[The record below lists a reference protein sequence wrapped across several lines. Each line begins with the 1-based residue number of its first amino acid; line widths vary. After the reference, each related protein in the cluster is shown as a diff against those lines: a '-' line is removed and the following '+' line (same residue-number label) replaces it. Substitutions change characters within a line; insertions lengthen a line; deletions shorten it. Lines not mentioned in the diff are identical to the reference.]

1 MQKIKKYYRINTKSF
16 SVTVNVMGLLVA
28 VLLIG
33 SLAFYAFPRRE
44 AMKNRYLEGCPV
56 ETAKLSGEGGM
67 ATLSWEV
74 VSAYRYLENVMFG
87 IENADAHKGET
98 VAIVFDNGKGFTQ
111 TQQHVVAGAQAEET
125 CGMGLLQLVGRGSH
139 CRISV
144 TSAPDVID
152 DVKYLNLNYQ
162 YYDALLLGLL
172 ALSSLLLFFHL
183 AIRLEGR
190 KKWCRYMKKGYG
202 IIRFLAMPLMM
213 IWIMEY
219 LGGSIIT
226 LSTRVLIANIVIC
239 TCLYLAA
246 FIVTNRLR
254 LSLIIINCI
263 LFIVA
268 VANYFVLL
276 FRTAPLLPYDVLS
289 IRTAMAV
296 VGEYEMKCSEMLVFS
311 GFVFAAILLTACK
324 MPYKI
329 ESRKMRAGFAAGG
342 TALLIGMASF
352 FYGFLYSHWD
362 LWYSTWQP
370 IETYQEDG
378 YLMSTMIFAKYA
390 KLQRPKGYSA
400 KKAKEILASFAET
413 KGGQPDSKPLNLI
426 VIMNESWSALDYVRP
441 VETNIPYDSF
451 YQGLSE
457 NTIKGDL
464 YVSICG
470 GNTPQT
476 EYEFFTGNSVSG
488 LPNGAT
494 AYEFFVK
501 EDTENICDSLKQE
514 GYGCLAI
521 HPFGAGSYHR
531 DEVYGKFGFDKFIT
545 QKSFKGYEKIRD
557 YYSDAATF
565 EKVIELYE
573 KKEPGSNLF
582 VWDLTMQNHGGY
594 GEWGD
599 FAQDVYLTEY
609 PELNQASMY
618 LTLMKYTD
626 EALERLITYFAQEEE
641 PTMIVMFGDHQP
653 ALGDGTYD
661 VLYGQEEK
669 GVSEEEKEKRY
680 ITPFLIWNNYGLQED
695 NIERMSANY
704 LSSYVFWQAGLP
716 LTPYQNMQLDLYQY
730 YPVVNVQGVYDAQGK
745 YWSWEE
751 AEKSQNYEKLHNYQ
765 IVQYYMIKK

>member
-1 MQKIKKYYRINTKSF
+1 
-16 SVTVNVMGLLVA
+16 
-28 VLLIG
+28 
-33 SLAFYAFPRRE
+33 
-44 AMKNRYLEGCPV
+44 
-56 ETAKLSGEGGM
+56 
-67 ATLSWEV
+67 
-74 VSAYRYLENVMFG
+74 
-87 IENADAHKGET
+87 
-98 VAIVFDNGKGFTQ
+98 
-111 TQQHVVAGAQAEET
+111 
-125 CGMGLLQLVGRGSH
+125 
-139 CRISV
+139 
-144 TSAPDVID
+144 
-152 DVKYLNLNYQ
+152 
-162 YYDALLLGLL
+162 
-172 ALSSLLLFFHL
+172 
-183 AIRLEGR
+183 
-190 KKWCRYMKKGYG
+190 MKKGYE

-219 LGGSIIT
+219 LGGSIVT
-226 LSTRVLIANIVIC
+226 MSTRVLIANIVIC

-254 LSLIIINCI
+254 FSLILINCI

-268 VANYFVLL
+268 VANYFMLL
-276 FRTAPLLPYDVLS
+276 FRNAPLLPYDVMSL
-289 IRTAMAV
+289 RTAMAV
-296 VGEYEMKCSEMLVFS
+296 VKEYEMKCNEMLVFS
-311 GFVFAAILLTACK
+311 VFIFAVILLSACK
-324 MPYKI
+324 MPYQI
-329 ESRKMRAGFAAGG
+329 ANGKMRAGFAAGG
-342 TALLIGMASF
+342 TTVLIGMAAF

-390 KLQRPKGYSA
+390 RLRRPQGYSPKRA
-400 KKAKEILASFAET
+400 QEILASFAET
-413 KGGQPDSKPLNLI
+413 KVEQSSSRPVNLI

-451 YQGLSE
+451 FQGLSE
-457 NTIKGDL
+457 NTIKGNL

-476 EYEFFTGNSVSG
+476 EYEFFTGNSVSW

-501 EDTENICDSLKQE
+501 ENTENICTLLKQE
-514 GYGCLAI
+514 GYACMAV

-531 DEVYGKFGFDKFIT
+531 DKAYDKFGFDKFIT

-557 YYSDAATF
+557 YYSDEATF

-626 EALERLITYFAQEEE
+626 EALEQLITYFAKEEE

-661 VLYGQEEK
+661 ILYGKKESEIGEED
-669 GVSEEEKEKRY
+669 KEKRY
-680 ITPFLIWNNYGLQED
+680 VTPFLIWNNYGLQED

-704 LSSYVFWQAGLP
+704 LSSYVFCQAGFSLS
-716 LTPYQNMQLDLYQY
+716 PYQKLQLDLFQY
-730 YPVVNVQGVYDAQGK
+730 YPVINVQGVYDAQGK
-745 YWSWEE
+745 YWSWQEV
-751 AEKSQNYEKLHNYQ
+751 AESQNYEKLHNYQ